1 MNQRKRFDARLNVYV
16 SAELQR
22 KLEQIRDQRGPQTT
36 VPDIVR
42 DAIHQYIEN
51 EEEII
56 GSRRHFQRNLR
67 EALDEA
73 KFELLWTN
81 LILLAFIW
89 QGTSPVVSATTQKAL
104 PFKDTFDR
112 SVAFAAANWEGLLAM
127 MKDSIELAVQR
138 EAKQE
143 AK

>member
-1 MNQRKRFDARLNVYV
+1 MTQHKRFDARLNVYV

-42 DAIHQYIEN
+42 DAIRQYIDN

-67 EALDEA
+67 EALEEA
-73 KFELLWTN
+73 KFELLWNN
-81 LILLAFIW
+81 LVLMAFIW
-89 QGTSPVVSATTQKAL
+89 QGTSPVVNAVTQKVL
-104 PFKDTFDR
+104 PFRETFDR
-112 SVAFAAANWEGLLAM
+112 SVAFATNNRESM
-127 MKDSIELAVQR
+127 MKLIKDGIQTALKD
-138 EAKQE
+138 EAKKETQ
-143 AK
+143 